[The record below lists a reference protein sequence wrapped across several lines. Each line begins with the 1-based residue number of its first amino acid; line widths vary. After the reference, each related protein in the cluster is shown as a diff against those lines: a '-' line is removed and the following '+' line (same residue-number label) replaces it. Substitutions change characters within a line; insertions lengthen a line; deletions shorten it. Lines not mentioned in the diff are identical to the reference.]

1 MAHSISS
8 AHGPIIAL
16 SLTHTLDL
24 LQLGCTVSIML
35 TTFTLCKRLFSFS
48 PPSLVKFGP
57 GRQVSGATGVLL
69 SPWQPPLTH
78 PPSHTPPAPSLP
90 STSSFLC
97 SIWRVGK
104 DTQELTQD
112 RTCAHTPLIP
122 SRPLRDLF
130 SPHRPMSGI
139 CRVPA
144 LLLFQYLPQTV
155 LMSPCEVW
163 SPFPKHAIGQNQC
176 QPFLLTL
183 SPSPLTGHL
192 QWPEACGV
200 PVVVG
205 KTINPL
211 VNFLLPKIQK
221 RMRSD

>member
-1 MAHSISS
+1 MPDSISS
-8 AHGPIIAL
+8 VHGPIIAL
-16 SLTHTLDL
+16 SHTLDL
-24 LQLGCTVSIML
+24 LQLGCTVSILL
-35 TTFTLCKRLFSFS
+35 TTSTLCKHLFPFS

-69 SPWQPPLTH
+69 SPWQPPLT
-78 PPSHTPPAPSLP
+78 PPPHTPSAPSLP

-104 DTQELTQD
+104 GTQELTQTV
-112 RTCAHTPLIP
+112 RAHTPLIA
-122 SRPLRDLF
+122 SRLLRDLF
-130 SPHRPMSGI
+130 SPRRPVSGI
-139 CRVPA
+139 WRVPA

-163 SPFPKHAIGQNQC
+163 SPFPNHAIGQYQC
-176 QPFLLTL
+176 QLFLLTL

-192 QWPEACGV
+192 QWPEACSV

-221 RMRSD
+221 CMTGD